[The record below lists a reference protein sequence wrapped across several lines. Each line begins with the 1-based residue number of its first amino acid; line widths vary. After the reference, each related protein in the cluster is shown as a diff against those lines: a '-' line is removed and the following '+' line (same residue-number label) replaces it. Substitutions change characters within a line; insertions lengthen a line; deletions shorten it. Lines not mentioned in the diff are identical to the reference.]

1 VSEVKQHVNQ
11 VKQHVNQV
19 KQHVASDLDDDQ
31 WVQKMHNHGKAHI
44 HLLYEM
50 PSLDCMGKREGRT
63 HNTADLIGKWKEAT
77 YSSHGF
83 FFPRKRLQLQN
94 LI

>member
-1 VSEVKQHVNQ
+1 VSE

-44 HLLYEM
+44 HLPYEM
-50 PSLDCMGKREGRT
+50 PSLDCMGKREGKN
-63 HNTADLIGKWKEAT
+63 HNTAGLIGKWKEAT
-77 YSSHGF
+77 YSGHGF
-83 FFPRKRLQLQN
+83 FFSKKTASASKSDLS
-94 LI
+94 